1 MVATPKINEAELRE
15 INDRVRRDVDLREG
29 PAKPDLDL
37 HQAKDHHA
45 EHMGKRSIEDYR
57 QVLEH
62 YNFSFM
68 NDVQLME
75 EGLRT
80 TGSGRWTNWTSGDA
94 FSNNDIMSMFP
105 TPREFHEWF
114 SKKIAKARV
123 ARDVAR
129 GKVDPRDRAKILSR
143 L

>member
-1 MVATPKINEAELRE
+1 MESKVNAAELRE
-15 INDRVRRDVDLREG
+15 TAERIRKGTDLA
-29 PAKPDLDL
+29 PVKPQFDAL
-37 HQAKDHHA
+37 QASDFRQ
-45 EHMGKRSIEDYR
+45 EHLGKRSIKDYR

-62 YNFSFM
+62 HNFSFM

-75 EGLRT
+75 EGLPP
-80 TGSGRWTNWTSGDA
+80 TGSGRWTNWTSEDA
-94 FSNNDIMSMFP
+94 FSNEDILSMFP

-114 SKKIAKARV
+114 SKKIAKGRL

-129 GKVDPRDRAKILSR
+129 GKVDPRDRAKILTR